1 MNGNGAVAHGE
12 PQKSIRT
19 CACSLLHIPRTLR
32 FVAAVRPSPHT
43 LRLSCRAVKLQNVN
57 WESSRLERCLCTKA
71 AADTQA
77 APFRRRGR
85 RYRDSLLDNVE
96 PDQADSSSNKKQ
108 RLGNVQGVD
117 QRQRNRQSAFP
128 APAQDKPEPTSSSD
142 TAEEAPG
149 WGEGQ
154 VPDDWG
160 WGLDNPTLAAAA
172 GSYES
177 ELQAQL
183 SASSA
188 TYSQPQSAASPVAGD
203 DVEPEDD
210 WDDDMAAGSDVPD
223 PTPDVTVLS
232 RSEADQ
238 LLKITPQQQ
247 QVQYYN
253 GTPVDLGVRVGT
265 GLVLTIAASKL
276 PLLAAG
282 TLCYPLWWPVY
293 KAWSQNQKLRS
304 QYRYVGLWQTNV
316 LSLDLA
322 TPPGVL
328 RPEVSKPVVRF
339 LFGDDSSARTQ
350 VDVPYNQRYE
360 DVRIGE
366 SAELLL
372 LSNTPNFSSFKALKE
387 VYLPES
393 GVWVATYP
401 FVDRDVFL
409 DISLDIARERHSQQ
423 EAQWPI

>member
-1 MNGNGAVAHGE
+1 M
-12 PQKSIRT
+12 
-19 CACSLLHIPRTLR
+19 
-32 FVAAVRPSPHT
+32 
-43 LRLSCRAVKLQNVN
+43 
-57 WESSRLERCLCTKA
+57 
-71 AADTQA
+71 
-77 APFRRRGR
+77 
-85 RYRDSLLDNVE
+85 LDNVE

-232 RSEADQ
+232 RSEAVSQAEHDWWYSQ
-238 LLKITPQQQ
+238 IGLAFLMMFSAAIPISMFRLTVPPKNRNMLWLKGSMTRFFFDRHFDIWF
-247 QVQYYN
+247 
-253 GTPVDLGVRVGT
+253 
-265 GLVLTIAASKL
+265 LVEHR
-276 PLLAAG
+276 
-282 TLCYPLWWPVY
+282 W
-293 KAWSQNQKLRS
+293 
-304 QYRYVGLWQTNV
+304 NV
-316 LSLDLA
+316 HKQEH
-322 TPPGVL
+322 VCC
-328 RPEVSKPVVRF
+328 
-339 LFGDDSSARTQ
+339 
-350 VDVPYNQRYE
+350 
-360 DVRIGE
+360 RI
-366 SAELLL
+366 SC
-372 LSNTPNFSSFKALKE
+372 
-387 VYLPES
+387 
-393 GVWVATYP
+393 
-401 FVDRDVFL
+401 
-409 DISLDIARERHSQQ
+409 
-423 EAQWPI
+423 